1 MATNQVLI
9 KDGTAI
15 VWANS
20 SDYSSTVSGLA
31 RTHQI
36 DLTSVASSE
45 ARQGAKADLGATRAR
60 QYAVLVAI
68 EFASAAASDETVDI
82 YWAASPIVTAGNAN
96 PGGTSGADAD
106 YTGTTGDSLTDS
118 LKQLQLIGSLTTTAD
133 QTTVVQYQQVG
144 ILNGDEIPRYG
155 MPVLVDNSTGALVAD
170 AVEMYIAL
178 LPLIDDIQAAA

>member
-20 SDYSSTVSGLA
+20 SDYSSTVSGLV

-68 EFASAAASDETVDI
+68 EFASAAASNEKVDF
-82 YWAASPIVTAGNAN
+82 YHASSPIATAGSAN
-96 PGGTSGADAD
+96 PGGTTGADAD
-106 YTGTTGDSLTDS
+106 YTGTAGDSLADS
-118 LKQLQLIGSLTTTAD
+118 LKQLQFIGSLITTAD
-133 QTTVVQYQQVG
+133 NTTVVQYQQIGV
-144 ILNGDEIPRYG
+144 LNGDDLPRYG
-155 MPVLVDNSTGALVAD
+155 MPVVVDNSTGALVAD
-170 AVEMYIAL
+170 AVEMYIAYM
-178 LPLIDDIQAAA
+178 PLIDDIQAAA